1 MSGGGGAGPLS
12 RDNLR
17 SLVSF
22 GGLGAYANNYVHNL
36 YIFISIHVFFMQ

>member
-1 MSGGGGAGPLS
+1 MGGGGGAGPLS

-22 GGLGAYANNYVHNL
+22 GGLGAYANNYIHNL
-36 YIFISIHVFFMQ
+36 